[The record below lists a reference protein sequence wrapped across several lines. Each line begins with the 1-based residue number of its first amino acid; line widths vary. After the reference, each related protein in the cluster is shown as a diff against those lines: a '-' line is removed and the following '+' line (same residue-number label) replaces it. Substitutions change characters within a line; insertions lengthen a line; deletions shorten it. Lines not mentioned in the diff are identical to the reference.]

1 MKKVLLAGLLLLA
14 LFLSLAACGGG
25 SSSEAPFD
33 PNSLS
38 DVLTA
43 HGFTEADFP
52 GAVKFND
59 KGDVILS
66 TTLSHEEVAKT
77 CYDACKKIA
86 QDGLVRDADENVI
99 DFAFEAVDELQF
111 CYYFNDKF
119 EALSLIRR
127 GVGDQETGTEEYQL
141 FWE

>member
-1 MKKVLLAGLLLLA
+1 MKKAWIASLLILA
-14 LFLSLAACGGG
+14 LFLSLAACG
-25 SSSEAPFD
+25 SDSSEAPFD

-43 HGFTEADFP
+43 HGFTEQDFP
-52 GAVKFND
+52 GTVTFND
-59 KGDVILS
+59 KGDIILS
-66 TTLSHEEVAKT
+66 TTLSHEEAAKA

-86 QDGLVRDADENVI
+86 QDGVVRDADENPI
-99 DFAFEAVDELQF
+99 EFAFKEVDELQF
-111 CYYFNDKF
+111 CYYLNDKF

-127 GVGDQETGTEEYQL
+127 GVGDQETGMEEYQL